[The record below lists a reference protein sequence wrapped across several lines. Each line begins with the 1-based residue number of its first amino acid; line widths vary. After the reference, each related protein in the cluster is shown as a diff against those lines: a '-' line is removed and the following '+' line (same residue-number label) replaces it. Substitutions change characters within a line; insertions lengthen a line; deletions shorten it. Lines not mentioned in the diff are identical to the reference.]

1 MRAVLYERNG
11 MIMMMDTSKE
21 CEDKRRER
29 DDTMPT
35 DAELL
40 SRIEAIALEGDDGC
54 GKSTVISLL
63 SKRLRDDYGI
73 DVMTVR
79 EPGGNRICESI
90 RNLILS
96 DDSEGMCATT
106 EAMLYAA
113 SRYQLLHDVVKPALD
128 DGKMVAFD
136 RFVYSSFV
144 YQGIV
149 GTGDGDGGCGLDMV
163 VALNDLAT
171 KLWRPTIAFYLDLDP
186 CVAAKRIGDNA
197 GREVNRFDRRGL
209 AYHDKVRAGYRQLCD
224 TCPELVM
231 VDADRAPD
239 EIVDDIIGKM
249 IECGRS
255 IDDADE

>member
-11 MIMMMDTSKE
+11 MMMDTSKE

-54 GKSTVISLL
+54 GKSTVLSLL
-63 SKRLRDDYGI
+63 SRRLRDDYGI

-96 DDSEGMCATT
+96 DDSEGMCSTT

-113 SRYQLLHDVVKPALD
+113 SRYQLLHDVVRPALGA
-128 DGKMVAFD
+128 GKVVAFD
-136 RFVYSSFV
+136 RFVYSSLV

-149 GTGDGDGGCGLDMV
+149 GANVDGDEHALDTV
-163 VALNDLAT
+163 IAINAIAT
-171 KLWRPTIAFYLDLDP
+171 KLWHPTIAFYLDLDP
-186 CVAAKRIGDNA
+186 RVAAKRIGDNA
-197 GREVNRFDRRGL
+197 EREVNRFDRRGL
-209 AYHDKVRAGYRQLCD
+209 EYHDMVRAGYRKLCD
-224 TCPELVM
+224 MYSEFVM
-231 VDADRAPD
+231 VDADRTPN
-239 EIVDDIIGKM
+239 EIVDDIIAKM
-249 IECGRS
+249 IECGRNV
-255 IDDADE
+255 DVADE